1 MFHFSTAWKRQ
12 TTKRFMTFS
21 GGIEMQRLYNGY
33 PTIDTVLGQCNEVS
47 NSSCTNF
54 RIDLDTF
61 QYTAAFAAI
70 CYTLQIENK
79 SMGRIRNPIWRFIP
93 NCRMFLGS

>member
-1 MFHFSTAWKRQ
+1 MFHFSTPWKRQ

-33 PTIDTVLGQCNEVS
+33 ATIDTVLGQCNEVS

-70 CYTLQIENK
+70 WKLKIK
-79 SMGRIRNPIWRFIP
+79 AWVV
-93 NCRMFLGS
+93 LGILFGDLFQTVECF